1 MRTWV
6 RCLIFPPLVVLAIA
20 GCSITRNVRPV
31 GAGNAAAGLSLGGPF
46 FTNLGPPVP
55 VPLIAL
61 FGRYGVTNR
70 LDVDLG
76 LHMPTVRAVGIDAG
90 AAYLVLE
97 PAGGVPAVML
107 GARLALL
114 GNGRAMGRGVN
125 PNTGKLYALEPHLFE
140 EIYGTASWQ
149 VGDWLL
155 YSGLSAFMQLERGNV
170 RPTLYAGTQWRVV
183 PRVAL
188 TAEAK
193 WMAFLTDQSHHAV
206 SWQGIAGYG
215 GFALQL
221 GAQFF
226 FAPGTIGDPA

>member
-1 MRTWV
+1 MRTRV
-6 RCLIFPPLVVLAIA
+6 RCLFFPPLVVLAIA

-31 GAGNAAAGLSLGGPF
+31 GAGNAAAGLSVGGPI

-55 VPLIAL
+55 VPLITV

-76 LHMPTVRAVGIDAG
+76 LHMPTVRAIGIDAG
-90 AAYLVLE
+90 AAYLVLDQ
-97 PAGGVPAVML
+97 ACGVPAVML
-107 GARLALL
+107 GARLALM
-114 GNGRAMGRGVN
+114 GNGRAGTN
-125 PNTGKLYALEPHLFE
+125 PNTGKLYAVEPHLFE
-140 EIYGTASWQ
+140 EIYGTASWA
-149 VGDWLL
+149 VDDWLL
-155 YSGLSAFMQLERGNV
+155 YSGLSAFMQLEHGKV
-170 RPTLYAGTQWRVV
+170 RPSIIAGGQWRVA

-193 WMAFLTDQSHHAV
+193 WMAFLTDQSHLAV
-206 SWQGIAGYG
+206 SWHGIAGYG

-226 FAPGTIGDPA
+226 FEVLKQGEAS